1 MLMSMLKA
9 RGQKITT
16 YLPSLSNKR
25 DFSSDLEVSH
35 NILNT
40 CKNFQLNILLTS
52 SINQFSQFR
61 ITKIRHEISVI
72 KTNSFDWELL
82 TFDDIKK
89 IAHFGISSQVLS

>member
-1 MLMSMLKA
+1 MSMLNYTGIVENAALCTVDQASKQTF
-9 RGQKITT
+9 GG
-16 YLPSLSNKR
+16 SE
-25 DFSSDLEVSH
+25 FV
-35 NILNT
+35 
-40 CKNFQLNILLTS
+40 NFILLTS